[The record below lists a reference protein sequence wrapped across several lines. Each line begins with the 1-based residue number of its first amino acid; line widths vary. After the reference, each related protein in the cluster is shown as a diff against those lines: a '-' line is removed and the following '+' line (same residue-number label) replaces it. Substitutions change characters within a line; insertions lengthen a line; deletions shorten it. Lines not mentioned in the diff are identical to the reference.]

1 MPSKRLLTLP
11 FTVASL
17 RLILLSLLRSSALN
31 TTSTS
36 SVLRIGR
43 SSTAAACNAGAA
55 ANSHV
60 AHVLMMML
68 FIAVPSLAERDGEM
82 RSSLLFALLAERY
95 AAENQRA
102 CDCHAQRQRLAEHDP
117 RPHDTE

>member
-17 RLILLSLLRSSALN
+17 RLILRSLLRSSALK

-36 SVLRIGR
+36 AVLRMGM
-43 SSTAAACNAGAA
+43 SSTAAAYSAGAA

-60 AHVLMMML
+60 AHVVMMM
-68 FIAVPSLAERDGEM
+68 FIAVPSMDERDGEK
-82 RSSLLFALLAERY
+82 RGSLLFALLAERY
-95 AAENQRA
+95 AAENQR
-102 CDCHAQRQRLAEHDP
+102 
-117 RPHDTE
+117 

>member
-17 RLILLSLLRSSALN
+17 RLILRSLLRSSALK

-36 SVLRIGR
+36 AVLRIGM
-43 SSTAAACNAGAA
+43 SSTAAACSGSAA
-55 ANSHV
+55 TNGHV
-60 AHVLMMML
+60 AHVLMMM
-68 FIAVPSLAERDGEM
+68 FISVPSVDEREGKRAVPCYLP
-82 RSSLLFALLAERY
+82 LLLALLAQRY

-102 CDCHAQRQRLAEHDP
+102 GDRHAQ
-117 RPHDTE
+117 